1 MSIVIIQPSIPYW
14 VDLSS
19 NSCYTM
25 GHMKKLLTLVTLG
38 LLFAFASPISAHEG
52 SIDLTN
58 AEVSCKG
65 ISLYQSGYYRV
76 FGRCDGLVYPHETT
90 YNKYV
95 LWGKTTARGEMIR
108 VAEVDKGYFS
118 GNIASPFEGMT
129 ITAETDGLV
138 RRPSDKVVV
147 SGKVTVFDFD
157 KSKVTTSTTATTPSA
172 STSTTGT
179 TVQNAGEKVSSATST
194 AGSVV
199 GRILTSLLVIILV
212 IVGLAIGASLIF
224 RNRGSVSH

>member
-1 MSIVIIQPSIPYW
+1 
-14 VDLSS
+14 
-19 NSCYTM
+19 M

-58 AEVSCKG
+58 GEVSCKG

-95 LWGKTTARGEMIR
+95 LWGKTTARGELIR

-157 KSKVTTSTTATTPSA
+157 KSKVTTSSTTPVA
-172 STSTTGT
+172 STSTTGV
-179 TVQNAGEKVSSATST
+179 TVQNTTDKATTTTST
-194 AGSVV
+194 AGSVI

-212 IVGLAIGASLIF
+212 IVGLVIGASLIF